1 MANFLGTKISDI
13 DLNEVKEELRKKNKN
28 YDEYDLYVYYKKLVE
43 LEKIKN
49 EKKKKRK
56 RILREDDEGFKP
68 CNYISSIY
76 NKNKKKITKN
86 IYDYID
92 QYDNIYEDIYTNDN
106 FQEQNS
112 YTDNINFTFFNDSI
126 SYELLRKH
134 NYIDGIPIGLRIN
147 DKEYYNN
154 SNISNFSKN
163 WNKQTESQNKCKSS
177 LQSNET
183 PNYYQNQDIKYFKTN
198 IDLKCEIVEEKEK
211 NLVKHKEKKTYE
223 SNFVEKNINKCVENK
238 CREIGPKLPD
248 IFDQVRKHEII
259 YKKNNNER
267 LQNEYLNILSR
278 RNRIISF
285 KLKEQKEFEKKIKEI
300 YKPKNNFEGAFF
312 DKEKTCI
319 KNITKKEFDAIR
331 TNFLE
336 HKYGQNKYGQHKY
349 DQHKYGQHKYDQHK
363 LMTYNDVNIDG
374 VIDNFEKKKKK
385 FVQVNNYD
393 NYSDSSCEYIHAA
406 SDIRKMNKNLEIK
419 DSDEEM
425 EETRAITKMGY
436 NINKE
441 TNENMIGNIQYGKE
455 ICKINELEGNI
466 INLFTLYDTSNYEK
480 VEVMALLEFYSIFYK
495 RKNKNKC
502 IDTNKNII
510 SFPNNMNKTKMDE
523 IYIQYSK
530 LINLQNKE
538 LSNKELINLYA
549 PNKKWTHAT
558 TNNEENENKLENDI
572 ASLKN
577 KINFNDLK
585 KKNRFLFFCKMKENN
600 NIKKNAHIFSKTEYN
615 EFDNLSN
622 MLKIYHLN
630 FYTNNIINES
640 KHNNTDMKIQN
651 YEFSKSLYEKLK
663 ISDMYN
669 KDDNTSKN
677 HEPTLDILFFNIPSF
692 FFITL
697 FSS

>member
-13 DLNEVKEELRKKNKN
+13 DLNEVKKELRKKNKN
-28 YDEYDLYVYYKKLVE
+28 YDEYDLYVYYKKLVD

-56 RILREDDEGFKP
+56 RILKEDDEGFKP

-76 NKNKKKITKN
+76 NKNKNKITKN

-134 NYIDGIPIGLRIN
+134 NYIDGIPIGIRIN
-147 DKEYYNN
+147 EIEYYNN

-163 WNKQTESQNKCKSS
+163 CNKQTESRYKCESS
-177 LQSNET
+177 LQSNKD
-183 PNYYQNQDIKYFKTN
+183 PNNYSQSQDMNYFKTN
-198 IDLKCEIVEEKEK
+198 IDLKCEIVEDKEV
-211 NLVKHKEKKTYE
+211 NLVKHKEKKTYK
-223 SNFVEKNINKCVENK
+223 SNFVEKKINKCVENK
-238 CREIGPKLPD
+238 CREIGPKLPG
-248 IFDQVRKHEII
+248 IFDQVRKNEII
-259 YKKNNNER
+259 YKENNNER

-312 DKEKTCI
+312 DKEKTSI
-319 KNITKKEFDAIR
+319 KNITKNEFDAIR
-331 TNFLE
+331 INFLE
-336 HKYGQNKYGQHKY
+336 HKNDEY
-349 DQHKYGQHKYDQHK
+349 DQHKF
-363 LMTYNDVNIDG
+363 TIYNDMKIDG
-374 VIDNFEKKKKK
+374 IIDNFEKKKI
-385 FVQVNNYD
+385 FGQVNNYD
-393 NYSDSSCEYIHAA
+393 NYSDSSCEYMHTE
-406 SDIRKMNKNLEIK
+406 SDIRKINKHLEIK
-419 DSDEEM
+419 DLDEEM
-425 EETRAITKMGY
+425 EETRAITKMRY
-436 NINKE
+436 NISKE
-441 TNENMIGNIQYGKE
+441 RNENIIDNIQYGKE
-455 ICKINELEGNI
+455 RCKISDIEGSI
-466 INLFTLYDTSNYEK
+466 INLFALYDTSNYEK

-495 RKNKNKC
+495 SKSKR
-502 IDTNKNII
+502 IDTNNNII
-510 SFPNNMNKTKMDE
+510 SFPNNMNDKKMDE
-523 IYIQYSK
+523 IYRQYSK
-530 LINLQNKE
+530 LTNLQNKE
-538 LSNKELINLYA
+538 LSKKELINLYA
-549 PNKKWTHAT
+549 PNKKWTRAT
-558 TNNEENENKLENDI
+558 TNNEENESKLENDI
-572 ASLKN
+572 DSLKN

-630 FYTNNIINES
+630 FYTNNIINDS
-640 KHNNTDMKIQN
+640 RHNNTDMKIHN
-651 YEFSKSLYEKLK
+651 YEFSKSIYEKLT

-697 FSS
+697 FNS